1 MTVSAVARLA
11 CGWCL
16 TSQRCVPDKPGQ
28 CATPDEHITSNVTR
42 CARRPRP
49 RRPAARGG
57 SRNRSCMRPRTPRLA
72 RDGRAGAGRSP
83 WANLTA
89 CPVLA
94 VLACDGPGLARA
106 CTRPQRSAR

>member
-1 MTVSAVARLA
+1 MTVSPVARLA

-49 RRPAARGG
+49 RGPAARGG
-57 SRNRSCMRPRTPRLA
+57 SRNRSEAAYATACGVT
-72 RDGRAGAGRSP
+72 GAG
-83 WANLTA
+83 
-89 CPVLA
+89 
-94 VLACDGPGLARA
+94 PGCA
-106 CTRPQRSAR
+106 